1 MQLFLKLLAVNQTK
15 NAQIMKHVIME
26 TASIRAPIQIP
37 AVQMLFASMRTTEQT
52 ADAPQV
58 LLGIHSAD
66 VSYVS

>member
-1 MQLFLKLLAVNQTK
+1 MA
-15 NAQIMKHVIME
+15 

-52 ADAPQV
+52 ADALQV